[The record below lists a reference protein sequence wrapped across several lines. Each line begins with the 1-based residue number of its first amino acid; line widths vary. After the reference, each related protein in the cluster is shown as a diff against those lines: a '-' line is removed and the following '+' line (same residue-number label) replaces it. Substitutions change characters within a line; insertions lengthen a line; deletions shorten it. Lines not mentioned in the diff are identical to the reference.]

1 MIHLSWIW
9 LGTHSGRETK
19 GQLKSVL
26 GTHLVQGSDLDTPVL
41 MHINRTA
48 FSFRFLSRRVNQ
60 QLAFPDMVPGRTTF
74 AKWLA
79 VSANV
84 KCEWVRR
91 EWTKHACYFRN
102 KTRGRRDTQRAKQ
115 TTKDRQHAYVDGRE
129 RVFCE
134 VINHVS
140 NSIITGGQNSKR
152 VL

>member
-1 MIHLSWIW
+1 MVCFVCFSIKLITVSRHMKYTYLQWLLIKKYSDFHLSWIW

-48 FSFRFLSRRVNQ
+48 FSFRCLSRRVNQ

-84 KCEWVRR
+84 KCEWARR
-91 EWTKHACYFRN
+91 EWTKHMFDQQAC
-102 KTRGRRDTQRAKQ
+102 
-115 TTKDRQHAYVDGRE
+115 
-129 RVFCE
+129 C
-134 VINHVS
+134 
-140 NSIITGGQNSKR
+140 KR
-152 VL
+152 LPYDFIKLL